1 MRKRVFGS
9 IFLTAIV
16 TLLLT
21 AGLFLLVVHAGLTRD
36 LRGRLARE
44 GGISPLLS
52 PPTATWRRSKRSVRC
67 ARTASPS

>member
-36 LRGRLARE
+36 LRGRLA
-44 GGISPLLS
+44 
-52 PPTATWRRSKRSVRC
+52 KRSVRC
-67 ARTASPS
+67 VRTASPS

>member
-44 GGISPLLS
+44 GGYIAAAVSTDRDL
-52 PPTATWRRSKRSVRC
+52 
-67 ARTASPS
+67 

>member
-21 AGLFLLVVHAGLTRD
+21 AGSCSWYTQG
-36 LRGRLARE
+36 
-44 GGISPLLS
+44 
-52 PPTATWRRSKRSVRC
+52 
-67 ARTASPS
+67 

>member
-36 LRGRLARE
+36 LSARYAVRGPHHPRE
-44 GGISPLLS
+44 EGRHG
-52 PPTATWRRSKRSVRC
+52 AV
-67 ARTASPS
+67 

>member
-21 AGLFLLVVHAGLTRD
+21 AGLFLLVVHAGPVSYTHLT
-36 LRGRLARE
+36 L
-44 GGISPLLS
+44 
-52 PPTATWRRSKRSVRC
+52 PTT
-67 ARTASPS
+67 